1 MSLLG
6 FPISPIRSQ
15 RALQWWQARQSRQLL
30 SEAEKIRD
38 GLLQESFTIRRSLEL
53 SLEDGRSTSTKLSQD
68 LLQKMEKFYHSLE
81 QLSDHLSPAYIE
93 DSLPLAIQGVV
104 ESWQTYNSKLRIKI
118 ELPTAWRQ
126 ESIERS
132 LIILRVLDELLRI
145 TASELVRELSLKIS
159 LNQQGNLAELIVQ
172 ILYPDVPTLVSD
184 WSREDLEYLSQTF
197 EFLTSGQCSRRREEL
212 TVAWYF
218 RWVMQ
223 LDKSKVE

>member
-1 MSLLG
+1 
-6 FPISPIRSQ
+6 
-15 RALQWWQARQSRQLL
+15 
-30 SEAEKIRD
+30 
-38 GLLQESFTIRRSLEL
+38 
-53 SLEDGRSTSTKLSQD
+53 
-68 LLQKMEKFYHSLE
+68 MEKFYHSLE

>member
-1 MSLLG
+1 MSLVW
-6 FPISPIRSQ
+6 FPASEIRSR

-68 LLQKMEKFYHSLE
+68 LLKKMEKFYHSLE

-104 ESWQTYNSKLRIKI
+104 ESWQTYNSRLKIEI

-126 ESIERS
+126 EPIDRS
-132 LIILRVLDELLRI
+132 LVILRVLDELLRI
-145 TASELVRELSLKIS
+145 TASQLVRELSLQIR

-172 ILYPDVPTLVSD
+172 IRYPDVSTLVSD
-184 WSREDLEYLSQTF
+184 WGREDLEYLSQTF
-197 EFLTSGQCSRRREEL
+197 EFLISGQCSRRREEL

-223 LDKSKVE
+223 LDKSKG